1 MKKFVLLIA
10 AALFLLTD
18 ADAFDV
24 NRLANNKEAYSRELT
39 KNDVTHVE
47 IWIKQHHL
55 GNQLKDASLRALK
68 DTFNEMERIDT
79 TCELGLVARLEQ
91 DAKNAGII
99 DYKDEMLS
107 FIAYLRHQDFIDDIL
122 YRMMR
127 ESIRVSLEFIN
138 NADNSLPRRPF
149 NLNTRQNSGMD
160 LEKFYAPVKKWPDD
174 ISKCTL
180 DTYWDMVSDLRWKSG
195 KDRDNQMQKL
205 NYLAY
210 SDGHIDLK
218 TFNRMETMRKLDVL
232 EWPVYF
238 KRYAD
243 VINNAKDKLT
253 TTPETKTSNNFTVEY
268 VSRKD
273 QLTKRG
279 SLYATY
285 NSTQVMM
292 LAQIL
297 EKAARR
303 MDAKQAYLRWEFE
316 DDSEGDHEIYVLS
329 PMEQYRLAIK
339 MLRKDM
345 AEVMRSD
352 AFRSTGVEYEDLIA
366 AAFETGFIKSEELD
380 HVLKF
385 EELWNPKTPK
395 WKKYANFAFSLAGS
409 ASFYLPPPWNI
420 VGAIGLVL
428 VQSKVVN
435 GDKNPDP
442 DDNWNVI
449 I

>member
-10 AALFLLTD
+10 TALFLLAD

-24 NRLANNKEAYSRELT
+24 NLLANNKEAYSRELS

-47 IWIKQHHL
+47 AWVKQHRL
-55 GNQLKDASLRALK
+55 GNQLRSASVKTLRE
-68 DTFNEMERIDT
+68 TFNEMERIDT
-79 TCELGLVARLEQ
+79 NCELGLVARLEQ
-91 DAKNAGII
+91 DAVRNGVINS
-99 DYKDEMLS
+99 KDEMLS
-107 FIAYLRHQDFIDDIL
+107 FMAYLRQQDLIDDIL

-127 ESIRVSLEFIN
+127 ESTKISLEFIN
-138 NADNSLPRRPF
+138 NADERASGRPF
-149 NLNTRQNSGMD
+149 NLNTRQNAGMD
-160 LEKFYAPVKKWPDD
+160 LAKFYAPTKKWPDD

-180 DTYWDMVSDLRWKSG
+180 DMYWDMVSDIKWKNG
-195 KDRDNQMQKL
+195 KDRDNQMHKL

-210 SDGHIDLK
+210 HDGHIDLK

-243 VINNAKDKLT
+243 IINNAKDKLT
-253 TTPETKTSNNFTVEY
+253 KKPEAKTTNDFTVEY

-273 QLTKRG
+273 QLTKRS

-292 LAQIL
+292 LAQII
-297 EKAARR
+297 EKMSRR

-316 DDSEGDHEIYVLS
+316 DDLEGDHEIYVLS
-329 PMEQYRLAIK
+329 PMEQYRLALK

-345 AEVMRSD
+345 AEVMRSE
-352 AFRSTGVEYEDLIA
+352 AFRYSGVEYEDLIA
-366 AAFETGFIKSEELD
+366 AAFETGFIKSEELE

-385 EELWNPKTPK
+385 EELWNPKVPK
-395 WKKYANFAFSLAGS
+395 WKKYTNFAFSLAGS
-409 ASFYLPPPWNI
+409 ASFYLPPPWNVI
-420 VGAIGLVL
+420 GAIGLVL
-428 VQSKVVN
+428 VQSKLVN
-435 GDKNPDP
+435 GEQQPDP